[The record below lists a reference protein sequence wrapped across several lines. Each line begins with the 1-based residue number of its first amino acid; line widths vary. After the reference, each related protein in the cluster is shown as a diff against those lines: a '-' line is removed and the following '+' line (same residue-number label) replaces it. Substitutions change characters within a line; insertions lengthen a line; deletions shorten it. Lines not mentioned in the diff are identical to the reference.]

1 MDYLTSSIGIGI
13 GNSIS
18 NSMKTIDTNVPSL
31 IEPGVRYFIG
41 GTLKECC
48 KFKDRYINVFFNIG
62 ITILFIV
69 LLTIFLLYRYKGNL
83 TPGEIE
89 LKNREKQEYIVSKL
103 QQLAYKKKQDNYNET
118 MITDLPVWDNV

>member
-18 NSMKTIDTNVPSL
+18 NSMKNIDTNVPSL

-69 LLTIFLLYRYKGNL
+69 MITIFLLYRYKGN
-83 TPGEIE
+83 PYPRR
-89 LKNREKQEYIVSKL
+89 NRTEKSRKTRIYCFQTSTIGISK
-103 QQLAYKKKQDNYNET
+103 KT
-118 MITDLPVWDNV
+118 G